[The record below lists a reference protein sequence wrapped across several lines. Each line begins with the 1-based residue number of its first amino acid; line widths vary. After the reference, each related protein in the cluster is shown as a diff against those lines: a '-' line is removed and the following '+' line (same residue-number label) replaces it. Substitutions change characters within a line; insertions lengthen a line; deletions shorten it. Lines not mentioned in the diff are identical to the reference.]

1 VGKRDVAISPS
12 GGVMSLER
20 AVLVWND
27 LCLWMVVKALE
38 AINWESDRHDVNRRI
53 IFIVDWKGRCRLL
66 YCIGVDWYFMW

>member
-1 VGKRDVAISPS
+1 MGKRDVAISPS

-53 IFIVDWKGRCRLL
+53 FMIDWKGRRRIL
-66 YCIGVDWYFMW
+66 YCIGVDWYVMW